1 MAETAT
7 RPAGL
12 DASGATATAAPEAIA
27 PTPPSARA
35 SRRAAIAA
43 ALISQPGESNRA
55 IAADLG
61 VDDTTVGD
69 ARRRLETTAGIPQ
82 FETRKGKDDKTR
94 RRPPSKPK
102 TALVATA
109 ADLAALAAEVKLDR
123 DLNNAR
129 FAALEHSDTENRKLL
144 GREPPAPTSGS
155 EWGQVK
161 EVAHLTGFSISGIRS
176 LINREQVDSMM
187 TPAGRTIVRI
197 ASVPPR
203 RCRAKCE

>member
-1 MAETAT
+1 MIETAT
-7 RPAGL
+7 
-12 DASGATATAAPEAIA
+12 AS
-27 PTPPSARA
+27 PTPASARA
-35 SRRAAIAA
+35 ERRAAIEAVKDRPEA
-43 ALISQPGESNRA
+43 SNRA
-55 IAADLG
+55 LAADLG